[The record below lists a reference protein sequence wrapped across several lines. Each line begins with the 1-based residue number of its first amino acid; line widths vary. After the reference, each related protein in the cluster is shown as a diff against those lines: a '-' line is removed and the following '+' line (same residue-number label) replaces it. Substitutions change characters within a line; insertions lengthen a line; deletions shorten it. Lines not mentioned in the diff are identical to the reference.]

1 MTHILLCGCGKM
13 GQALLHGWLNNV
25 SSIGISQVT
34 IIDPHL
40 DQLGQLPEH
49 PVATYS
55 DSLAKVPKQHVHVI
69 VLACKPQD
77 MADAIADMVALASA
91 DTIWLSIAAGIS
103 INWMAEQIGTHIGQ
117 SQQIIRVMPNTPAA
131 LGMGI
136 TALSGHAEL
145 TAENRA
151 LGLAMLSSVGQV
163 IELEEHLMDAV
174 TAVSGSGPAYIF
186 HLQEAMEAKAIAM
199 GIDAAAARLMTIAT
213 IRGAAELMVQSDE
226 PPPKLRQNVSSPGGT
241 TLAALDHLMH
251 DDSLVTLMD
260 KAMEAARKRSE
271 ELGK

>member
-1 MTHILLCGCGKM
+1 MLCGCGKM

-34 IIDPHL
+34 VIDPHL

-49 PVATYS
+49 PAASYF
-55 DSLAKVPKQHVHVI
+55 DSLANAPKQHVHVI

-103 INWMAEQIGTHIGQ
+103 IKWMAEQIGTHIGQ
-117 SQQIIRVMPNTPAA
+117 NQQIIRVMPNTPAA

-136 TALSGHAEL
+136 TALSGHAKL
-145 TAENRA
+145 TAENSA
-151 LGLAMLSSVGQV
+151 LGLAMLSSVGEV

-186 HLQEAMEAKAIAM
+186 YLQEAMEAKAVAM
-199 GIDAAAARLMTIAT
+199 GIDAAAARLMTITT

-226 PPPKLRQNVSSPGGT
+226 PPSKLRQNVSSPGGT

-251 DDSLVTLMD
+251 DDALITLMG